1 MYLVVVVVAVVVVA
15 VVVVVVVVDVVVVVV
30 VHLGA
35 KLAQDGPMLAHLG
48 SMLGPSWGYV
58 GRR

>member
-1 MYLVVVVVAVVVVA
+1 MYLVVVVVVAVVVVA
-15 VVVVVVVVDVVVVVV
+15 VVVVAVVDVVVV

-35 KLAQDGPMLAHLG
+35 KLAQGGPMLAHLG